1 MLYRFDVNLTEQD
14 YYEFN
19 RFHLFTSHY
28 GKKQFEKIRILT
40 SVIPLI
46 LFILRF
52 ASYVLSGFAAENLA
66 VCIVYILLS
75 VFLFFISKPLV
86 WFISKLQIKQ
96 MKKQGKLPFTPAS
109 TLEFYDDSFVEI
121 TPDNKTESKYSL
133 VDSIYIVN
141 GKMIYIFTNSVLA
154 YMLPVKVFES
164 EEQYNSFM
172 DFITEKTKPAII
184 VDR

>member
-14 YYEFN
+14 YFEFN

-28 GKKQFEKIRILT
+28 GKKQFEKSRILI
-40 SVIPLI
+40 SMIPL
-46 LFILRF
+46 ILRF
-52 ASYVLSGFAAENLA
+52 ASYVLSGFAVENLA

-75 VFLFFISKPLV
+75 VFIFFISKPLV
-86 WFISKLQIKQ
+86 WFVSKLQIKH

-141 GKMIYIFTNSVLA
+141 GK
-154 YMLPVKVFES
+154 
-164 EEQYNSFM
+164 
-172 DFITEKTKPAII
+172 
-184 VDR
+184 

>member
-19 RFHLFTSHY
+19 RFHIFTSHY
-28 GKKQFEKIRILT
+28 GKKQFEKSRILI

-46 LFILRF
+46 LLILRF
-52 ASYVLSGFAAENLA
+52 GSYVLSSFAVENLV

-75 VFLFFISKPLV
+75 VFIFFISKPLV
-86 WFISKLQIKQ
+86 WFVSKLQIKQ
-96 MKKQGKLPFTPAS
+96 MKKQGKLPFSPAS
-109 TLEFYDDSFVEI
+109 TLEFYDDCFMEI

-154 YMLPVKVFES
+154 YILPIAAFAS
-164 EEQYNSFM
+164 SEQYNSFM
-172 DFITEKTKPAII
+172 DFITKKTKPAIV
-184 VDR
+184 VDE